1 MRNPVAAYVAVL
13 CSGVACLAEDAHRP
27 VGAVSPVQPNT
38 IAVQLSGSLST
49 VFVVRSDDHSASQS
63 SDVAAQELKL
73 ATITAGG
80 TTVHLDWSRSPKIGD
95 ELLWWSHP
103 RAGDSRGPHAE
114 VTGQMVFKP
123 YKELDQTFQIAQPGV
138 TAETR
143 VPVVVVESIRVY
155 LAGPDGKSRGP
166 QPDRERVT
174 AEGSVLPRK

>member
-1 MRNPVAAYVAVL
+1 MRNPVVAYVAVL
-13 CSGVACLAEDAHRP
+13 CSGMACLAEDAHRP
-27 VGAVSPVQPNT
+27 IGAVSPVQPNT
-38 IAVQLSGSLST
+38 IAVQLSGPLST
-49 VFVVRSDDHSASQS
+49 VFVVRSDADPASQS

-123 YKELDQTFQIAQPGV
+123 FKVLDQFAVPAV
-138 TAETR
+138 SPETR
-143 VPVVVVESIRVY
+143 IPVVVVESIKGY
-155 LAGPDGKSRGP
+155 LAGPDGKPRGP
-166 QPDRERVT
+166 QPDRERVKA
-174 AEGSVLPRK
+174 AENVLPRK